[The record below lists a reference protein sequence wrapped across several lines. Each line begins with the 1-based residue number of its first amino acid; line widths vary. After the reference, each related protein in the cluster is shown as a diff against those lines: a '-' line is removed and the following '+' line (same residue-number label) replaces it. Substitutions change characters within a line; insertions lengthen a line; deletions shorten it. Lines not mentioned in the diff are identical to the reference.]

1 MTMLPPRIKGLG
13 ISVFSKITKFKY
25 LNSRLATKTL
35 TRKIINQE
43 RQYERD
49 SKIKQIKKNKWS
61 DTPAPQQC
69 TEKHKK

>member
-49 SKIKQIKKNKWS
+49 SKIK
-61 DTPAPQQC
+61 
-69 TEKHKK
+69 